1 MNCLGAFSAI
11 EKKLFNKKPVFVRAL
26 LININE
32 IVKSQIYRAL
42 FFNFLQNQCIC
53 LYMLCF
59 KKKKLQYI
67 DIWQSDSTMKYNKK

>member
-42 FFNFLQNQCIC
+42 FFNFLQSPCIC
-53 LYMLCF
+53 LYMLCV
-59 KKKKLQYI
+59 K
-67 DIWQSDSTMKYNKK
+67 

>member
-42 FFNFLQNQCIC
+42 FFNFLRNQCI
-53 LYMLCF
+53 
-59 KKKKLQYI
+59 
-67 DIWQSDSTMKYNKK
+67 